1 MQQEAQRSGSSMK
14 YMNTVRLCINSIIL
28 LTSSASS
35 CHKNTNAAATA
46 LAASVALN
54 VRLAVLAVVHNTR
67 LMQLLLLLQIKNPDQ
82 TKERWMKAWL
92 QEQWTQ
98 DSQKN
103 TENDASSEN
112 QANH

>member
-1 MQQEAQRSGSSMK
+1 MYK
-14 YMNTVRLCINSIIL
+14 PINV
-28 LTSSASS
+28 
-35 CHKNTNAAATA
+35 AATA
-46 LAASVALN
+46 LVASVAPD
-54 VRLAVLAVVHNTR
+54 VPLAAAAVVNSTR
-67 LMQLLLLLQIKNPDQ
+67 LMQLLLLLLLLLLQIKNPTQ

-98 DSQKN
+98 DNQKN